1 MSYDLRV
8 YSDIASL
15 QARIMELE
23 RMVKATEQTEAK
35 LRDLESR
42 LEEFGIKLRS
52 AQEGSGAF

>member
-1 MSYDLRV
+1 MIIPMSAIVKWWR
-8 YSDIASL
+8 
-15 QARIMELE
+15 
-23 RMVKATEQTEAK
+23 KATEQTETK